1 MYRTQ
6 SYREPPKRPK
16 WALLVCVQGFLSD
29 MARDSD
35 SSVARSTD
43 VGREKVGLGWKER
56 ETLVCISSIKI
67 VPEVILPGDFKVT
80 PSRERWRWVG

>member
-56 ETLVCISSIKI
+56 
-67 VPEVILPGDFKVT
+67 D
-80 PSRERWRWVG
+80 VGLYFLFVLK

>member
-6 SYREPPKRPK
+6 SYREPLKRPK

-35 SSVARSTD
+35 SSVAGPRML
-43 VGREKVGLGWKER
+43 E
-56 ETLVCISSIKI
+56 I
-67 VPEVILPGDFKVT
+67 VPEVILPGDFQVT